1 SRGRSSAACTRRTRS
16 TSRRSPRTAR
26 WRLDTARGR
35 PHVKG
40 MHTPTMNLPDDPQ
53 PSLLTFP
60 CVFPI
65 KVMGRRE
72 VGIAQTVSEIVL
84 RHADD
89 FHPETIEMRS
99 SKNGRYLSLTV
110 TINARSREQLDALY
124 SELSK
129 HPMVMMVL

>member
-1 SRGRSSAACTRRTRS
+1 MNA
-16 TSRRSPRTAR
+16 
-26 WRLDTARGR
+26 
-35 PHVKG
+35 
-40 MHTPTMNLPDDPQ
+40 TMTEPERNTE
-53 PSLLTFP
+53 SLLTFP

-72 VGIAQTVSEIVL
+72 DGYAQTVTDIVL
-84 RHADD
+84 RHAPD
-89 FHPETIEMRS
+89 FHPQTVEMRT

-124 SELSK
+124 TELSK

>member
-1 SRGRSSAACTRRTRS
+1 
-16 TSRRSPRTAR
+16 
-26 WRLDTARGR
+26 
-35 PHVKG
+35 
-40 MHTPTMNLPDDPQ
+40 MNPTMTERDPAET

-72 VGIAQTVSEIVL
+72 DGFAQLVSDIVL
-84 RHADD
+84 HHAPD
-89 FHPETIEMRS
+89 FHPDTMEMRTS
-99 SKNGRYLSLTV
+99 RNGRYLSLTV

-124 SELSK
+124 VELSK